1 MVNYLIKIN
10 HECTWQEIEAR
21 VTYDLED
28 MLGQV
33 LVKHSL
39 LNENKNTSVWLAEIA
54 DYNKFK
60 NIMNSPEEK
69 ALDKEMGIKYQ
80 VYSLQALKI

>member
-1 MVNYLIKIN
+1 MNYLIKIS

-21 VTYDLED
+21 VTFDLED
-28 MLGQV
+28 MLGQA

-54 DYNKFK
+54 DYNKNDITILSDFALEVIWEVLGHHMAQ
-60 NIMNSPEEK
+60 NI
-69 ALDKEMGIKYQ
+69 DF
-80 VYSLQALKI
+80 

>member
-1 MVNYLIKIN
+1 MNYLIKIS

-28 MLGQV
+28 MLGQA

-60 NIMNSPEEK
+60 NKSISVS
-69 ALDKEMGIKYQ
+69 IKGFY
-80 VYSLQALKI
+80 LIIKTIK